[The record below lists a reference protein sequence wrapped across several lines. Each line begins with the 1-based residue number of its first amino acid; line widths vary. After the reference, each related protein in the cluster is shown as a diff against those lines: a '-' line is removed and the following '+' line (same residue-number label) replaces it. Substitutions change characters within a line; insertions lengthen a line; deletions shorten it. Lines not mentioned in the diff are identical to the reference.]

1 MRFSIALL
9 LATTI
14 IETAGYECLF
24 LGHSFFRP
32 ISEALRDLTP
42 DAGVSDHAHN
52 AVFSGGA
59 SGTPSALWA
68 STEKRAAAQAILD
81 RGNIDLVGM
90 TIDTHGI
97 TRMNNSGQID
107 THGGTGSDGAQL
119 STEAYAPWIDYALS
133 KNASCRFMIGTPW
146 IDFPSAYDTATYTA
160 TLRDAIPSLVANV
173 FASLQAKYPGVIFID
188 CPYGLGIVEAR
199 LLFEA
204 GGIPDVGSL
213 FGDCA
218 EDVTGN
224 NICGD
229 KMFNDNKG
237 HIGEFGKMLAG
248 LMWLNRIY
256 NVDLSTYNSAL
267 LTYTTDITAV
277 AKAVLDAYD
286 AGDLCGTTTCSICD
300 VTSPCSGS
308 SGGTT
313 SAELKVSFTVAGAV
327 TDYTRIDR
335 DSICGKVAAAAGLT
349 ADAATCTARPASIL
363 VTATLILP
371 PGTTVQSVTNT
382 LHTAIGSTE
391 LASSVLSVT
400 VESAPVFTDAS
411 GQTLT
416 PTPGLGGGGL
426 STGAIIGISC
436 GGIAFLAALVFVF
449 WRLRRSATP
458 RLEGK
463 AAMRA

>member
-14 IETAGYECLF
+14 METAGYECLF

-52 AVFSGGA
+52 AVFSGGV

-68 STEKRAAAQAILD
+68 NTEKRAAAQAILD

-90 TIDTHGI
+90 TID
-97 TRMNNSGQID
+97 SD
-107 THGGTGSDGAQL
+107 TVSDGAQL
-119 STEAYAPWIDYALS
+119 STEAYALWIDYALS

-160 TLRDAIPSLVANV
+160 TLRDAIPLVANV

-300 VTSPCSGS
+300 VTTPCSGS

-313 SAELKVSFTVAGAV
+313 SAELKVSFTVAGAIA
-327 TDYTRIDR
+327 DYTRIDR

-391 LASSVLSVT
+391 LASSVLGVT

-463 AAMRA
+463 AAMPA